1 MINRAGNFGDDDN
14 SRTGKKISNHTR
26 KKQNRKGK
34 NNGNDTS
41 IIHPHGKISGDTAID
56 FIAADPPGIVDRN
69 IALSFRY
76 VNNSHNHQKSNTYK
90 SNISKKF
97 IWRVGKQGLLNI
109 SWKARSNAGKN

>member
-76 VNNSHNHQKSNTYK
+76 VIN
-90 SNISKKF
+90 SNIHKRTKTKKRNK
-97 IWRVGKQGLLNI
+97 IKKLI
-109 SWKARSNAGKN
+109 C